1 MFTCMYVCTYDI
13 WTFGLVFYVLFR
25 KFDRVRREREVD
37 IADKL
42 IKEEEHL
49 KQMKE
54 KLNQPHWKPRDSSM
68 PTKPQVCPC

>member
-1 MFTCMYVCTYDI
+1 M
-13 WTFGLVFYVLFR
+13 YVLFR

-42 IKEEEHL
+42 IKEEERL

-68 PTKPQVCPC
+68 PTKPQVCP